1 LPTKYSNWKRCSA
14 GRLPDT
20 SQVRSKPRGF
30 FIFRV
35 VNAGQN
41 ILQVRQFFTCFWT
54 GVEKRQSFALLPLY
68 QLLPGKSLPTAFSK
82 PKK

>member
-1 LPTKYSNWKRCSA
+1 LPIKHSDLKRCSA
-14 GRLPDT
+14 RRLPET
-20 SQVRSKPRGF
+20 SQVRSKPLGF
-30 FIFRV
+30 FIFCV
-35 VNAGQN
+35 VDAGQN

>member
-1 LPTKYSNWKRCSA
+1 LPIKHFDLKRCSA
-14 GRLPDT
+14 RRLPDT
-20 SQVRSKPRGF
+20 SQVRSKSLGF
-30 FIFRV
+30 FICRA
-35 VNAGQN
+35 VNAGQK
-41 ILQVRQFFTCFWT
+41 ILQVRQFFTCFGA

>member
-1 LPTKYSNWKRCSA
+1 LPIKHSDLKRCSA
-14 GRLPDT
+14 RQLPDT
-20 SQVRSKPRGF
+20 SQVRSKSLGF
-30 FIFRV
+30 FICHV
-35 VNAGQN
+35 GNAGQN
-41 ILQVRQFFTCFWT
+41 IPQVRQLSTGFWM